1 MWVSEK
7 VAINNIYN
15 GKVNLPLFHSILS
28 NKGRQTTSVWIK
40 SVKKSGLKYPSI
52 KTTGLDSPTVNSALV
67 LMEMKG
73 KVRNLGGMNYIV
85 R

>member
-1 MWVSEK
+1 M
-7 VAINNIYN
+7 N
-15 GKVNLPLFHSILS
+15 
-28 NKGRQTTSVWIK
+28 
-40 SVKKSGLKYPSI
+40 
-52 KTTGLDSPTVNSALV
+52 GLDSPTVNSALV